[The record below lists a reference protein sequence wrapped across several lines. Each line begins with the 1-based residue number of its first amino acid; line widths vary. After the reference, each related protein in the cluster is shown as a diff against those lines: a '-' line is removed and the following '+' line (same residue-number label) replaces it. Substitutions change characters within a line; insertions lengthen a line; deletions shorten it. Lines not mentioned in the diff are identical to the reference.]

1 MGFGFFFKFYLI
13 IMGLVVMKC
22 SWERMTLK
30 LFKEDSLHASEF
42 FKNKSCLNR
51 KFVTFL

>member
-1 MGFGFFFKFYLI
+1 MGFGVFKFHVI
-13 IMGLVVMKC
+13 NMGLVVMKC
-22 SWERMTLK
+22 SWEIITLK
-30 LFKEDSLHASEF
+30 LFKKDSFHENEF